1 MINSLSLTM
10 VCLMFLR
17 LVGKPR
23 AEDFPTSL
31 ICTANAKASR
41 DYGFREQQWSGI
53 IPPNPSK
60 VLGISTPRQK
70 EGGIL
75 RDKVFS
81 VLTPNPIIRSITPP
95 RPELDQVQEQA
106 QEFKGIVTR
115 RTSDSLFVVWGN
127 DF

>member
-60 VLGISTPRQK
+60 VFGISTSRQK

-81 VLTPNPIIRSITPP
+81 VLECSKSNHSVDHATAT
-95 RPELDQVQEQA
+95 
-106 QEFKGIVTR
+106 
-115 RTSDSLFVVWGN
+115 
-127 DF
+127 